1 MHPLWSFSVVYSSGL
16 LSGKHLRASLISGN
30 RTRHQWLYWT
40 SVPSACIC
48 PLSPPG
54 IPFLLPPFFLNAEL
68 RRWVTDGSRKHEP
81 LLFSASLAP
90 SFPIT
95 CSCHVEEDFLFPLLS
110 GAVPLN
116 YILNCLQL
124 WFTIQMYSESY
135 ETILSAY
142 EGDKCEV

>member
-1 MHPLWSFSVVYSSGL
+1 MGGSILVTLGFVAILYPLTVL
-16 LSGKHLRASLISGN
+16 LSLYSPQDYFLVTIWELLLISGN

-116 YILNCLQL
+116 YTLHCL
-124 WFTIQMYSESY
+124 
-135 ETILSAY
+135 
-142 EGDKCEV
+142 